1 MKIAVIGSG
10 YVGLVTGACF
20 SEFGYE
26 VVCIDKDKKKIAQLR
41 KNVIPIYEPGLSD
54 LIKKNVK
61 SKYLSFSNNLKNV
74 KGSKI
79 IFIAVG
85 TPSARRGDG
94 EADLKY
100 VFEVCKNLAG
110 ELNKKDK
117 SIIVTKST
125 VPIGTGKKIKS
136 LFEKYSPSLT
146 YGLDYNVASNPE
158 FLREGSAIEDFLR
171 PDRVVCGVDNESS
184 LNILK
189 ELYRPLNLRETPVL
203 FTDIESAELIKYA
216 SNAFLALKI
225 SFINEMSDLCEK
237 VGGNVQMVAKGMGLD
252 NRIGSKFLHP
262 GPGFG
267 GSCFPKDTRAL
278 HASFK
283 KNKVKS
289 TLVKSVIDFNEQRKI
304 NMFKKVT
311 NLLKKPYKDRKVTFL
326 GVTFKPNTDDL
337 RESPSL
343 TIIPR
348 LKKLGLKIIAHDPSY
363 KKAFHDVKEFK
374 GVIWKRSI
382 SEAIKGTDLIVIHTE
397 WNEYRAINFRN
408 LRKFLSNPILL
419 DFRNIFNKTELNNIG
434 YLYYNLGTKEYE
446 KKIS

>member
-1 MKIAVIGSG
+1 MKISVIGSG

-20 SEFGYE
+20 SEFGYK
-26 VVCIDKDKKKIAQLR
+26 VVCIDKNKKKIELLK
-41 KNVIPIYEPGLSD
+41 KNIIPIYEPGLSD
-54 LIKKNVK
+54 LVKKNTK
-61 SKYLSFSNNLKNV
+61 AKYLSFSDNLKHI

-100 VFEVCKNLAG
+100 VFEVCKELAKV
-110 ELNKKDK
+110 LNKKDK
-117 SIIVTKST
+117 PIIVTKST
-125 VPIGTGKKIKS
+125 VPIGTGKKIIN
-136 LFEKYSPSLT
+136 LFKKFCPSLQ
-146 YGLDYNVASNPE
+146 YEIDYNVASNPE

-171 PDRVVCGVDNESS
+171 PDRVICGVNNQVS
-184 LNILK
+184 LSCLK
-189 ELYRPLNLRETPVL
+189 ELYRPLNLREAPVL

-225 SFINEMSDLCEK
+225 SFINEMADLCEK

-278 HASFK
+278 YASFK
-283 KNKVKS
+283 KNNVES
-289 TLVKSVIDFNEQRKI
+289 TLIKSVIEFNERRKLNMVKKII
-304 NMFKKVT
+304 NI
-311 NLLKKPYKDRKVTFL
+311 LGKPYKNKKITIL

-343 TIIPR
+343 VIIPK
-348 LKKLGLKIIAHDPSY
+348 LKKLGIKIYAHDPSY
-363 KKAFHDVKEFK
+363 NTTFSSIKEFK
-374 GVIWKRSI
+374 GVMWKKNTFD
-382 SEAIKGTDLIVIHTE
+382 AVKGSDMIVIHTE
-397 WNEYRAINFRN
+397 WNEYRGMD
-408 LRKFLSNPILL
+408 LSKIKKLLKSPVILDL
-419 DFRNIFNKTELNNIG
+419 RNIFNKNELNEMG
-434 YLYYNLGTKEYE
+434 YLYYNIGS
-446 KKIS
+446 KK